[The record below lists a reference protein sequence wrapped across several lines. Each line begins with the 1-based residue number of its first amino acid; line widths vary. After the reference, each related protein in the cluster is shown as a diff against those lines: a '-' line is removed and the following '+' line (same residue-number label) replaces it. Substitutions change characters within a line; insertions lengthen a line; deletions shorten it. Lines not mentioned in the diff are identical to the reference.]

1 MRHFR
6 ALLAV
11 GGATL
16 SIAMA
21 SQASAQAASDAPGE
35 AASSVD
41 SNALSEITVTARRRE
56 ESLQSVP
63 LTVTAISSEAILNK
77 GIRDLSD
84 VVKLT
89 PGIFFDKGFVQ
100 QDVRPNIRGL
110 PATRGRP
117 PVGILLD
124 GIDISSESIATAGAG
139 NLANL
144 KLIDLER
151 IEVVKGPQ
159 SALYGR
165 VAFGGAINYIS
176 KDPSTEKVEG
186 TISGEVGTYGRYEAR
201 GAVNLPLS
209 DTFAVRINGAYS
221 YFDGFYKN
229 DVTGKRIGGYKSGG
243 GAIAVKVQ
251 PSDGVKIIARASY
264 SDDTF
269 EVRPQYYIGGA
280 PEVLLRETIA
290 LPASVA
296 GQQVG
301 IIGAAQTTI
310 GSTAFVARRG
320 EISNGIGKV
329 RLSAD
334 PATGVDFPGSHNK
347 TFIGSLRTEFELS
360 SAISLQTWTGFTDF
374 KGTQRQDADFFGRPL
389 TTITQS
395 GSTGLAEV
403 PLGGIA
409 SGMFFFDAATQTKQF
424 SQEVRLS
431 DQTSHGFRWAVG
443 GLYWWEDVKQQLGS
457 VSNAGFSSGGVPV
470 NIYYNLALLGA
481 RGPAQ
486 DQGRTTRHYSIY
498 GTAEV
503 DLTDKLTLSA
513 EGRWGKES
521 YDYLF
526 ARSIAI
532 STTAVNGVFPFTLT
546 GGAFNAGTST
556 KYFAPRVALNYKVSP
571 DLLIYASYARG
582 IKPAGMSQV
591 QTPNPQDAAFG
602 SEKLNN
608 FELGFKSTLFDR
620 RLTLNGAVF
629 RMDYKDKQESTLVPV
644 PFSVN
649 PQGNVSLIQNVGG
662 ARIDGLELELAAAL
676 APGLTATIGYTYL
689 DARYTDYDLP
699 STSPITIALA
709 GGCTIKTVGTLKGC
723 FVNLNGR
730 RLEAS
735 ARHSMVG
742 SLSYRHPIADNLKLL
757 VDADAQY
764 RSRRYQDNT
773 NSYWYKPYANVDMRV
788 GVENQSYSLIL
799 YVTNLF
805 DARTIQSAQ
814 SSGDTQ
820 ALPAGGLSV
829 SSHAPDKRQFG
840 LRARYNF

>member
-1 MRHFR
+1 MRQFR
-6 ALLAV
+6 TLLLIS
-11 GGATL
+11 GATL
-16 SIAMA
+16 SVAV
-21 SQASAQAASDAPGE
+21 SPQALAQAAPAAPVE
-35 AASSVD
+35 ED
-41 SNALSEITVTARRRE
+41 SNALSDITVTARRRE

-63 LTVTAISSEAILNK
+63 LTVTAISSVAILER
-77 GIRDLSD
+77 GIHDLAD

-124 GIDISSESIATAGAG
+124 GIDISSESIASAGAG

-176 KDPSTEKVEG
+176 KEPNTEKVEG
-186 TISGEVGTYGRYEAR
+186 TVNGEVGTFGRYEAR
-201 GAVNLPLS
+201 GAVNLPVS
-209 DTFAVRINGAYS
+209 DSFAVRVNGAYS
-221 YFDGFYKN
+221 TFDGFYRN
-229 DVTGKRIGGYKSGG
+229 EVTGKRIGGYKSGG
-243 GAIAVKVQ
+243 GAIAFKFK
-251 PSDGVKIIARASY
+251 PSDGIKIIARASY

-280 PEVLLRETIA
+280 PEVLLRETIP

-301 IIGAAQTTI
+301 IIGATQTTI
-310 GSTAFVARRG
+310 GSTAFVAKRG
-320 EISNGIGKV
+320 LISNGIGRV
-329 RLSAD
+329 QLSAD
-334 PATGVDFPGSHNK
+334 PATGVDFPGTHNK
-347 TFIGSLRTEFELS
+347 TFITSLRTEFELS
-360 SAISLQTWTGFTDF
+360 NAINLQTWTGYTNF
-374 KGTQRQDADFFGRPL
+374 KGAQRQDADFFGRPL

-395 GSTGLAEV
+395 GSTGRAEV

-409 SGMFFFDAATQTKQF
+409 TGQFYFDAQTQTKQF

-431 DQTSHGFRWAVG
+431 DQTSHGFRWAIG

-457 VSNAGFSSGGVPV
+457 LSNAGFSSGGVPV
-470 NIYYNLALLGA
+470 NIYYNLSLLGA
-481 RGPAQ
+481 HGPAQ
-486 DQGRTTRHYSIY
+486 DQGRTTKHYSVY

-513 EGRWGKES
+513 EGRLGKES
-521 YDYLF
+521 YNYLF

-532 STTAVNGVFPFTLT
+532 STTAVNGIFPFTLT
-546 GGAFNAGTST
+546 GAAFNAGTST

-571 DLLIYASYARG
+571 DLLFYASFARG
-582 IKPAGMSQV
+582 IKPAGLSQV

-602 SEKLNN
+602 AEKLNN
-608 FELGFKSTLFDR
+608 FELGFKSSFFNR

-649 PQGNVSLIQNVGG
+649 PQGNVALIQNVGG
-662 ARIDGLELELAAAL
+662 ARIDGLEFELAAAL
-676 APGLTATIGYTYL
+676 APGLTATFGYTYL
-689 DARYTDYDLP
+689 NARYTNYDIP

-742 SLSYRHPIADNLKLL
+742 GLSYRHAISDDLKLL
-757 VDADAQY
+757 VEADALH

-773 NSYWYKPYANVDMRV
+773 NSYWYDPYTNVDLRL
-788 GVENQSYSLIL
+788 GIENKAYSLIL
-799 YVTNLF
+799 YVTNVF
-805 DARTIQSAQ
+805 DTRTIQSAQ

-829 SSHAPDKRQFG
+829 SSHAPDKRQIG

>member
-1 MRHFR
+1 MGRFR
-6 ALLAV
+6 TLLAL

-21 SQASAQAASDAPGE
+21 SQASAQAATAAPADE
-35 AASSVD
+35 ASGTDDNSLAP
-41 SNALSEITVTARRRE
+41 ITVTARRRE
-56 ESLQSVP
+56 ETLQSVP
-63 LTVTAISSEAILNK
+63 LTVTAFSSEAILDK
-77 GIRDLSD
+77 GIHDLAD

-124 GIDISSESIATAGAG
+124 GIDISSESIATAGGG

-176 KDPSTEKVEG
+176 KDPSTEKVDG
-186 TISGEVGTYGRYEAR
+186 TISGEVGTFGRYELR
-201 GAVNLPLS
+201 GAVNLPGS
-209 DTFAVRINGAYS
+209 DNFAIRVNGAYS
-221 YFDGFYKN
+221 AFDGFYRN
-229 DVTGKRIGGYKSGG
+229 EVTGKRIGGYESAG
-243 GAIAVKVQ
+243 GAIAAKWT
-251 PSDGVKIIARASY
+251 PGTGIKIVARASY
-264 SDDTF
+264 SEDTY

-280 PEVLLRETIA
+280 PEVNLRETIA
-290 LPASVA
+290 LPSTIA

-301 IIGAAQTTI
+301 IIGATQTTI
-310 GSTAFVARRG
+310 GSTAYVARRG
-320 EISNGIGKV
+320 QISNGIGKV
-329 RLSAD
+329 MLSAD
-334 PATGVDFPGSHNK
+334 PATGVDFPGSKNK
-347 TFIGSLRTEFELS
+347 TFIGSLRTEFELN
-360 SAISLQTWTGFTDF
+360 SAISLQTWTGYTDF
-374 KGTQRQDADFFGRPL
+374 KGSQRQDADFFGRPL

-409 SGMFFFDAATQTKQF
+409 SGFFYFDAQTQTKQF
-424 SQEVRLS
+424 SQEVRLG

-457 VSNAGFSSGGVPV
+457 VSNAGFSSGGKPV
-470 NIYYNLALLGA
+470 NIYYDLALLGA
-481 RGPAQ
+481 HGPAQ
-486 DQGRTTRHYSIY
+486 DQGRTTKHYSFY
-498 GTAEV
+498 GTAEI
-503 DLTDKLTLSA
+503 DLTDKLTLSG

-532 STTAVNGVFPFTLT
+532 STTAVNGIFPFTLT
-546 GGAFNAGTST
+546 GSAFNAGTST
-556 KYFAPRVALNYKVSP
+556 KYFAPRVALNYKVDP
-571 DLLIYASYARG
+571 DLLFYASFARG

-608 FELGFKSTLFDR
+608 YEVGFKSTLFNR

-662 ARIDGLELELAAAL
+662 ARIDGLEVELAAAL
-676 APGLTATIGYTYL
+676 APGLTATLGYTYL

-723 FVNLNGR
+723 FVNLNGN

-742 SLSYRHPIADNLKLL
+742 SLNYRHAISDDLKLL
-757 VDADAQY
+757 VEADAQY

-773 NSYWYKPYANVDMRV
+773 NAYWYKPYANVDMRI
-788 GVENQSYSLIL
+788 GVENKSYSLIL

-805 DARTIQSAQ
+805 DNRTIQSAQ

-820 ALPAGGLSV
+820 GLPSGGLAV
-829 SSHAPDKRQFG
+829 SSYAPDKRQFG